1 MQSDL
6 TTNVQHTPNH
16 RNYLCPPVDIG
27 SPTYAN
33 LRILPTV
40 PQHLSTVSIPHLTFH
55 IPRFRILPTA
65 EFEIQWRLT
74 WPTHT
79 YLIRSQH
86 YNNSINT
93 LLINKCIVFSA
104 FSFSKQKQTKTS
116 TTLPV
121 RVLPA
126 KRSSVSS
133 RNRSVFVS
141 GGIMDVSFPCTFVPG
156 NERVDVSFPERYC
169 L

>member
-1 MQSDL
+1 ML
-6 TTNVQHTPNH
+6 CTTATNTSNTIRTQT
-16 RNYLCPPVDIG
+16 G
-27 SPTYAN
+27 AA
-33 LRILPTV
+33 
-40 PQHLSTVSIPHLTFH
+40 VSLIQL
-55 IPRFRILPTA
+55 IRILPTA

-104 FSFSKQKQTKTS
+104 LSFSKQKQTKTS
-116 TTLPV
+116 TTPPV

-141 GGIMDVSFPCTFVPG
+141 GGDYGRFVPMHFRSRERNDQLLCSFPGTNMWTFRSR
-156 NERVDVSFPERYC
+156 NETAYSNFRALER
-169 L
+169 LSEPNEEKE